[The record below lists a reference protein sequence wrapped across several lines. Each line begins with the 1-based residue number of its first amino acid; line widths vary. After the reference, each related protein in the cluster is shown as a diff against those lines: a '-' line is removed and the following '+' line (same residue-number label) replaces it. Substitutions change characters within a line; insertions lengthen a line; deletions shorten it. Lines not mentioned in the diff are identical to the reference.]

1 MTRSAKRIAYCR
13 EYYRQHR
20 EEWNEKRRQQR
31 REKKQQREG
40 QQQRIRTVTLRDL
53 PEECCNFCRHFSGCK
68 LRGDYPESSYKR
80 KHDVTLT
87 GGWCMKRRRHVPNDD
102 VCGDYRPDED
112 TFFDYPVRPV
122 TIFA

>member
-53 PEECCNFCRHFSGCK
+53 PEECCNFCRHFSAATTAGT
-68 LRGDYPESSYKR
+68 RIPSSTTPYAPSPSS
-80 KHDVTLT
+80 HNPQIIT
-87 GGWCMKRRRHVPNDD
+87 N
-102 VCGDYRPDED
+102 
-112 TFFDYPVRPV
+112 
-122 TIFA
+122 